1 MLLYNNRGSLRIFI
15 QLTGSVFQN
24 VAITTSCLLI
34 YVWVLVFMMR
44 EGYLGWL
51 LDYSEYTLRNAYAP
65 QAFGVLSAFAV
76 CFRTNIAWSRYWEAC
91 AQTTQMFVKWVDA
104 YAQIVGFCNTTIA
117 HLPRGDTA
125 SRNVIIHWK
134 CVLVHWFSLLAGF
147 ATERLM
153 NGDISA
159 VEDRDNKAPW
169 RERVIRRE
177 HLHALIHNASSVRN
191 LPNFHVYGLY
201 GSNSSY
207 ERHTSS
213 AQSESSN
220 DELSPRTRSDGLLK
234 FNEPLRLEWKDRPS
248 IKAAT
253 GDSETPAIPI
263 LIELSDDERKRL
275 VLCGDRVLR
284 VYGWVIEG
292 ASYLQRYLDTPP
304 PIFSRVYQE
313 LGSGNLGFHQAL
325 KLADVPFPFIFTQLL
340 AWMLFLACLLVP
352 IFAALL
358 SFQSNQQ
365 VDYITMVLSV
375 LVCIPLVG
383 LNEMAKE
390 LENPF
395 GMDANDVPLMEG
407 LECFV
412 ESLVELYFSTLPID
426 LLPLSYDDEK
436 AIHQAMASKL
446 SNMNA
451 SSTSLLETPIVK
463 LKGPVFQSLL
473 KESHDKRNHDFL
485 KNLTTI
491 MDDSETI
498 SSTHLKETVR
508 KVINASVLNYKD
520 KMIRK
525 STCSKESK
533 ADESP
538 AAKDAEQRTSSVGD
552 SSRRKSPSS
561 AFHAATLAISAT
573 KRIRKLEKHAS
584 ASPSDTH
591 KSQKE
596 GLHTRTGT
604 TRISDLDPEKQHRLE
619 KRKQRASEE
628 KTRAH
633 STAKNISFVDNSAD
647 RAYRRSVRSVSTSS
661 LPGAVESGRASVRDD
676 KSGRSP
682 EGAADPTTNIIV
694 TNPTTGIADR
704 SGRRI

>member
-1 MLLYNNRGSLRIFI
+1 
-15 QLTGSVFQN
+15 
-24 VAITTSCLLI
+24 
-34 YVWVLVFMMR
+34 
-44 EGYLGWL
+44 
-51 LDYSEYTLRNAYAP
+51 
-65 QAFGVLSAFAV
+65 
-76 CFRTNIAWSRYWEAC
+76 
-91 AQTTQMFVKWVDA
+91 
-104 YAQIVGFCNTTIA
+104 
-117 HLPRGDTA
+117 
-125 SRNVIIHWK
+125 
-134 CVLVHWFSLLAGF
+134 
-147 ATERLM
+147 
-153 NGDISA
+153 
-159 VEDRDNKAPW
+159 
-169 RERVIRRE
+169 
-177 HLHALIHNASSVRN
+177 
-191 LPNFHVYGLY
+191 
-201 GSNSSY
+201 
-207 ERHTSS
+207 
-213 AQSESSN
+213 
-220 DELSPRTRSDGLLK
+220 
-234 FNEPLRLEWKDRPS
+234 
-248 IKAAT
+248 
-253 GDSETPAIPI
+253 
-263 LIELSDDERKRL
+263 
-275 VLCGDRVLR
+275 
-284 VYGWVIEG
+284 
-292 ASYLQRYLDTPP
+292 
-304 PIFSRVYQE
+304 
-313 LGSGNLGFHQAL
+313 
-325 KLADVPFPFIFTQLL
+325 
-340 AWMLFLACLLVP
+340 MLFLACLLVP

-463 LKGPVFQSLL
+463 LKGPVFRSLL

-525 STCSKESK
+525 STGSKESK

-596 GLHTRTGT
+596 GLLTRTGT

-682 EGAADPTTNIIV
+682 EGAADPTTDIIV